1 MGFSKKY
8 DIDEYLENN
17 ELNSRIYKVLLSLQD
32 NKGGNIQLRRSPLEI
47 FNHSYS
53 LYEKLNNEK
62 HPENKVQPLM
72 TKTQESFLDYETS
85 IIFSCIYVIL
95 YFSDSMNSHIDF
107 CMHKIKNIVDPLYF
121 KFFEPLLSEELSI
134 QSLPKSFE
142 QIKQQAGEIE
152 NLNDREMFYNDIL
165 TRFKQAKSKRNIVQ
179 QIEYEIELIKKNK
192 ELINTS
198 GNIEND
204 DEKTG
209 ATTKIRS
216 VVIME
221 MLRKMQCGKANN
233 DLTKICKLIAFLTGR
248 SYDKIY
254 NETQK
259 GIILNNYHS
268 KEITEINKILSDLN
282 IQISVEK
289 NKQY

>member
-1 MGFSKKY
+1 
-8 DIDEYLENN
+8 
-17 ELNSRIYKVLLSLQD
+17 
-32 NKGGNIQLRRSPLEI
+32 
-47 FNHSYS
+47 
-53 LYEKLNNEK
+53 
-62 HPENKVQPLM
+62 
-72 TKTQESFLDYETS
+72 
-85 IIFSCIYVIL
+85 
-95 YFSDSMNSHIDF
+95 MNSHIDF